1 MSLHNQR
8 SYLTLAEIIEAID
21 RPFSDGTWVGKNYSR
36 GALVQDLKAI
46 LDGGDY
52 GPDEPTKSTT

>member
-8 SYLTLAEIIEAID
+8 SYLSLAEIIEALD
-21 RPFSDGTWVGKNYSR
+21 GPFIDGTWVGKNYSK
-36 GALVQDLKAI
+36 GALVQDLRVI

-52 GPDEPTKSTT
+52 GPESTKSTT